1 MRWTLLF
8 LLTLATGCG
17 GSDEVVIGSKNFTE
31 QIILGEILAQQI
43 ERKTGL
49 EVDRRFNLG
58 GTFICDIALR
68 SGDIDAYV
76 EYTGTAFIAILKQE
90 PVSDPKR
97 VYLHV
102 KEDYQKR
109 DLEWLEPLGFNNT
122 FAIMIRADEARKL
135 GVKSLSEAASF
146 APEWGAGFGYE
157 FMERKDGFKGLA
169 RTYGLSFADTKVMEL
184 GLMYRALAAGSFDL
198 IAGNSTEGLVAA
210 LDLFILED
218 DLKYF
223 PPYYAAPV
231 VRSETLRQHPELLA
245 ALLALKQVISEKQMR
260 IMNYQ
265 VDGERKLV
273 KQVVAGFLATLDSSG
288 GPLPAS
294 DSTK

>member
-8 LLTLATGCG
+8 LLTLATACS
-17 GSDEVVIGSKNFTE
+17 GSDKVVVGSKNFTE

-43 ERKTGL
+43 EGKTGL

-58 GTFICDIALR
+58 GTFICDTALR

-102 KEDYQKR
+102 QEDYQKR

-122 FAIMIRADEARKL
+122 FAMMIRADEARKL
-135 GVKSLSEAASF
+135 GVKSLSEAAPL
-146 APEWGAGFGYE
+146 APEWVAGFGYE

-169 RTYGLSFADTKVMEL
+169 RTYGLSFADTKVMAL
-184 GLMYRALAAGSFDL
+184 GLTYRALAAGSVDL
-198 IAGNSTEGLVAA
+198 IAGNSTNGLAAA

-231 VRSETLRQHPELLA
+231 VRSETLRRYPELLSV
-245 ALLALKQVISEKQMR
+245 LLALKQVISEKQMR

-273 KQVVAGFLATLDSSG
+273 KQVVAGFLASLGS
-288 GPLPAS
+288 
-294 DSTK
+294 